1 VLNKNNTVLTWVD
14 TIKEHCIEFNRWSN
28 EQELQVKTDKTMA
41 GVENLNRFLSANQ
54 GGGLGTFLR
63 AYIKKQPDDY
73 FYDPNENADYFVK
86 TALNE
91 NGEPVGFMAF
101 HYKFERTTG
110 EEVMHILMFAVNPE
124 MQGKGYG
131 YAMMRDVKFTPEL
144 VFGLKQCK
152 VTCSVHY
159 ENVNCQKVIGKFGFV
174 RDVEKYLKYKQMGL
188 NAENEDYFTF
198 AGPQDEDLQAILK
211 AEIEK
216 FKTEKGKETPPTN
229 GNGGKSK

>member
-1 VLNKNNTVLTWVD
+1 MLDKTKTVLTWVD
-14 TIKEHCIEFNRWSN
+14 TTKEHCVEFNRWSN
-28 EQELQVKTDKTMA
+28 EEELQVKTDKTMA
-41 GVENLNRFLSANQ
+41 GVKNLNKFLSANQ

-63 AYIKKQPDDY
+63 PFIKKQPDDY
-73 FYDPNENADYFVK
+73 FYDPKEKSDFMVK

-101 HYKFERTTG
+101 QYKFERTTG
-110 EEVMHILMFAVNPE
+110 EEHMHILMFAVNPE

-131 YAMMRDVKFTPEL
+131 YAMMRDVKLTPEL

-159 ENVNCQKVIGKFGFV
+159 ENVNCQKIIGKFGFV
-174 RDVEKYLKYKQMGL
+174 RDVSKYLLYKQMGL

-198 AGPQDEDLQAILK
+198 AGPQDENLQEIIK

-216 FKTEKGKETPPTN
+216 FKLEKENEGTPTK
-229 GNGGKSK
+229 NGGKNK